1 MDLGAQ
7 ESVESPFMG
16 IRVARRYHVSGRVQ
30 GVGYR
35 YFAQRVAID
44 LGVHGWARNLEDGRV
59 EVLALGTAVQ
69 LEDFEGEL
77 RVGPLR
83 ADVRGV
89 VVEEAAAEGIRAG
102 GFHIR

>member
-1 MDLGAQ
+1 MDSGRQ
-7 ESVESPFMG
+7 KSVESPFMG
-16 IRVARRYHVSGRVQ
+16 KRVARKYHVSGRVQ

-44 LGVHGWARNLEDGRV
+44 LGVHGWARNLDDGRV
-59 EVLALGTAVQ
+59 EVLALGTATQ

-77 RVGPLR
+77 RVGPVH
-83 ADVRGV
+83 AEVRGL
-89 VVEEAAAEGIRAG
+89 VVEDAAVEMHRAG